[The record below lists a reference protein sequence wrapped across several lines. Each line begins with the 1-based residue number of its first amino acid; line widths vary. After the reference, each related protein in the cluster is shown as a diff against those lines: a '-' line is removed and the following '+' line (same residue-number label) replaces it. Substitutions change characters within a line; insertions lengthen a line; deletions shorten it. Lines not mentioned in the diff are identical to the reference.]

1 MPSDPLGPSLLLQL
15 LLILINAFFAATEIA
30 VISLNDNKL
39 KRQAE
44 AGDKKS
50 VTLLKIVQEPT
61 SFLSTIQIGITLAG
75 FLGSAF
81 AADNFAGYITY
92 YFTVT
97 NPYPATF
104 LTHESIHTISVIII
118 TIILS
123 FFTLVLG
130 ELVPKRIAMQKAD
143 VVARFASGVIA
154 LLTKI
159 VRPIIWVLSKTTN
172 GLLRLFRVDPNADT
186 DEVSEEE
193 IRYMVDIGE
202 EKGAIDAN
210 EKEMITNIFEFNNM
224 TAADVMTHRTDME
237 LIHIDD
243 SPEQIL
249 KTIKE
254 SGYSR
259 LPVIGEDA
267 DDIEGI
273 LMSNEYLLSLHLDK
287 NVSLEKLIRPAY
299 FVPESVRTDILFRNM
314 KERKTHMAIIV
325 DEYGGVNGL
334 VTIEDLLEE
343 IVGNIYDESDMVE
356 TGDIT
361 PLGEGVWRIAGNTDL
376 IDIADE
382 IGVIIPENEEF
393 DTLSGLVMD
402 HIGSVPDD
410 GETPEISIFGL
421 NIQVETIKD
430 RRVEMAIV
438 SKIQEPALV
447 DV

>member
-39 KRQAE
+39 KRQAD

-50 VTLLKIVQEPT
+50 ILLLKIVQEPT

-92 YFTVT
+92 YFTEIK
-97 NPYPATF
+97 PITF
-104 LTHESIHTISVIII
+104 LQRESIHTISVVII
-118 TIILS
+118 TVVLS

-154 LLTKI
+154 LLTKV

-172 GLLRLFRVDPNADT
+172 GILRLFRIDPNADT

-237 LIHIDD
+237 LIRIDD
-243 SPEQIL
+243 TKEQIL
-249 KTIKE
+249 GVIKE

-267 DDIEGI
+267 DDVEGI
-273 LMSNEYLLSLHLDK
+273 LMSNEYLLSLQLDGD
-287 NVSLEKLIRPAY
+287 VSLEKLIRPAY

-314 KERKTHMAIIV
+314 KERKTHMAIVV

-356 TGDIT
+356 VGDII
-361 PLGEGVWRIAGNTDL
+361 PLGEDVWRIAGNTDL

-393 DTLSGLVMD
+393 ETLSGLVMD
-402 HIGSVPDD
+402 HLGSVPDD
-410 GETPEISIFGL
+410 GETPEINIFGL
-421 NIQVETIKD
+421 SIQVETIKD

-438 SKIQEPALV
+438 TKVKDPSPAGI
-447 DV
+447 